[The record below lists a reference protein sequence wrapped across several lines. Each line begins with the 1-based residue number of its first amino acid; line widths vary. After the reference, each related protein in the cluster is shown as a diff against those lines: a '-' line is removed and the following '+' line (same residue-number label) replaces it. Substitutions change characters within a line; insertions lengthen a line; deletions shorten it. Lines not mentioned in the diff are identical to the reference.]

1 MLDDLRQQLIEI
13 NRDFYRR
20 SWRQFMARRERPWPG
35 WARLLE
41 ELDSETLPENARVL
55 DLGCGHGRFAGFL
68 AERSRRVRYL
78 GVDTSL
84 PLLAQAATTFREP
97 QRVWLCGDLLSALAA
112 GTRFDL
118 VVAFGL
124 LHHVPG
130 FDARARLVS
139 ELAGRTDDG
148 GALVVTL
155 WSPDRRR
162 RQRATAVEGGEP
174 GDVLLPWG
182 EGESSRY
189 CHFFD
194 DDEVTA
200 LANAAAAAV
209 NGTVTGFRADGRKGE
224 NHYLIARAPAR
235 PSGWEL

>member
-1 MLDDLRQQLIEI
+1 MLDDLRQQLVEI

-41 ELDSETLPENARVL
+41 ELDSEALPEDARVL

-68 AERSRRVRYL
+68 AERGRRVRYL
-78 GVDTSL
+78 GVDASL
-84 PLLAQAATTFREP
+84 PLLAQAARAS
-97 QRVWLCGDLLSALAA
+97 RDRHRAWLCGDLLSALADE
-112 GTRFDL
+112 TRFHL

-124 LHHVPG
+124 LHHIPG
-130 FDARARLVS
+130 FDARARLVA
-139 ELAGRTDDG
+139 ELAARTDG
-148 GALVVTL
+148 GGSLVVTL
-155 WSPDRRR
+155 WSPDRKRR
-162 RQRATAVEGGEP
+162 RRATAVEGGEP
-174 GDVLLPWG
+174 GDVMLPWG

-200 LANAAAAAV
+200 LANAAAVAV
-209 NGTVTGFRADGRKGE
+209 NGTITAFRADGRNGE
-224 NHYLIARAPAR
+224 NRYLIARRAA
-235 PSGWEL
+235 GTG